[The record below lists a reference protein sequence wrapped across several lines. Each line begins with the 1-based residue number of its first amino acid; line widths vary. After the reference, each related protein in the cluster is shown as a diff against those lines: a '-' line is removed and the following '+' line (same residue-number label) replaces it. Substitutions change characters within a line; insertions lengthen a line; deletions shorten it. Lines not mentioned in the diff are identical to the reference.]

1 MFFSNINQIWKC
13 TCPTWKRWI
22 WMAPFMSA
30 LRMAMTSTR
39 ACNMNSLPTNRM
51 RSLLA
56 IWLEMASGSRNWD
69 GFLIGNGWLTGKTW
83 EKNDLFPVFTT
94 QSDPFN
100 ASAILGGPAWKSPKA
115 LAKPWPP
122 GKFGRPLERENAW
135 FRGWFVSNPTLFEY
149 TTDLPNLI
157 IWPKVWKTS
166 ATLMIWLVLRTWWQ
180 VLAFHVGLL
189 KLSIAS
195 M

>member
-1 MFFSNINQIWKC
+1 
-13 TCPTWKRWI
+13 
-22 WMAPFMSA
+22 MAPFMSA

-69 GFLIGNGWLTGKTW
+69 GFLIGNGCLTGKTW
-83 EKNDLFPVFTT
+83 EKWSVPNVYHSKWSLQRICHTGWPGLKVTKGVGKAMARARKFREAVGT
-94 QSDPFN
+94 
-100 ASAILGGPAWKSPKA
+100 WKWMKA
-115 LAKPWPP
+115 AGSFQIRHK
-122 GKFGRPLERENAW
+122 
-135 FRGWFVSNPTLFEY
+135 EY

-166 ATLMIWLVLRTWWQ
+166 ATLMIWFVLRTWWQ
-180 VLAFHVGLL
+180 VLAFFPVMLVY
-189 KLSIAS
+189 
-195 M
+195 

>member
-1 MFFSNINQIWKC
+1 
-13 TCPTWKRWI
+13 
-22 WMAPFMSA
+22 
-30 LRMAMTSTR
+30 MAMTSTR

-83 EKNDLFPVFTT
+83 EKMICSQCLPLKVIPSTHLPYWVARLESHQRHW
-94 QSDPFN
+94 QSH
-100 ASAILGGPAWKSPKA
+100 GR
-115 LAKPWPP
+115 
-122 GKFGRPLERENAW
+122 KFGRPLEREN
-135 FRGWFVSNPTLFEY
+135 GWK
-149 TTDLPNLI
+149 
-157 IWPKVWKTS
+157 W
-166 ATLMIWLVLRTWWQ
+166 MISWLVRFKSDTFW
-180 VLAFHVGLL
+180 VHNRPSKPHHLAESLENIGHADDLTCLEDLVASSCVFSGHVGLL